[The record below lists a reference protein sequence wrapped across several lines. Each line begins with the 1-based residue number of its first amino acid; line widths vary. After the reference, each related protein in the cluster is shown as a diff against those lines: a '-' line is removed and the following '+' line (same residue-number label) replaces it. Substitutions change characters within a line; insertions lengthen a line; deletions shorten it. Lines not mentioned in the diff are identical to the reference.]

1 MQTACEKGYTKV
13 IIETDSKMSLELID
27 KAATESPLMV
37 TISQIRNLR
46 KRQWQCEL
54 IHQWRE
60 GNMSADW
67 LAKSG
72 LSLEERV
79 QELASPPEEVR
90 KWLAY
95 DVIGVVTP
103 RLVAM

>member
-1 MQTACEKGYTKV
+1 
-13 IIETDSKMSLELID
+13 
-27 KAATESPLMV
+27 
-37 TISQIRNLR
+37 
-46 KRQWQCEL
+46 
-54 IHQWRE
+54 
-60 GNMSADW
+60 MSADW

-72 LSLEERV
+72 LNLEERI

-95 DVIGVVTP
+95 DVIGVTTP